1 MLKQH
6 KPFPNFEWFQVFDVT
21 PSERQLLI
29 EKYGLSDEII
39 FYATDP
45 NESARMEYDK
55 AHNIMLMIFDIVTPD
70 SETAATE
77 PIGVL
82 FKDQRLFTFTR
93 GTTAFADHIF
103 EEPNNNQVQVNHD
116 QVEPLDIVLNGLY
129 SLVTDYVGAIVGINR
144 RRKGIQD
151 RLTQSKSIQKEIN
164 SLLDL
169 ETSLIYFLNSLRSDK
184 ALLQELKRHELAN
197 LTTLQIEHIDDI
209 MVEVSQGIDM
219 AEMAQEVI
227 NSVSSA
233 YSNLVNSDL
242 NWTMKLLTVYSIV
255 LTVPTI
261 VSGFYGEN
269 VPLPFM
275 HDANGWIYTLAI
287 MFVGMGL
294 ALTILW
300 RAGFFKK

>member
-6 KPFPNFEWFQVFDVT
+6 QPFPKFEWFQVFDVT
-21 PSERQLLI
+21 PSERQTLI
-29 EKYGLSDEII
+29 DKYGLTDELI

-55 AHNIMLMIFDIVTPD
+55 ARDIMLMIFDIVTPD
-70 SETAATE
+70 SERAATE
-77 PIGVL
+77 PMGIL
-82 FKDQRLFTFTR
+82 FKDHRLFTFTR
-93 GTTAFADHIF
+93 STTTFADHIL
-103 EEPNNNQVQVNHD
+103 EEPNNNQVQVDHD
-116 QVEPLDIVLNGLY
+116 QIEPLDIVLNGLY
-129 SLVTDYVGAIVGINR
+129 SLATDYVGAIVGINR

-184 ALLQELKRHELAN
+184 VLLLELKRHEANN
-197 LTTLQIEHIDDI
+197 LTLLQSEHIDDI
-209 MVEVSQGIDM
+209 LVEVSQGIDM

-269 VPLPFM
+269 VELPFM
-275 HDANGWIYTLAI
+275 HADNGWIYTIGITVLGMALAFI
-287 MFVGMGL
+287 
-294 ALTILW
+294 ILW